1 MTNQLQMSNCPS
13 PCTKS
18 PVASD
23 ALVSSPLRNKPI
35 ESMKSPYQADQ
46 QVKFLHLQ
54 AEIETLLLQLQTIK
68 QRQEPQQPVLAGF
81 TAGETLRQPAG
92 VGR

>member
-1 MTNQLQMSNCPS
+1 MTSQVEMSNCPS
-13 PCTKS
+13 TRTQS
-18 PVASD
+18 PAGND
-23 ALVSSPLRNKPI
+23 TLVSSPSTNKPI

-68 QRQEPQQPVLAGF
+68 QRQEPQQPVLTGLA
-81 TAGETLRQPAG
+81 AGEQLREPAG

>member
-1 MTNQLQMSNCPS
+1 MTSQVQMSNCPS
-13 PCTKS
+13 TRTQS

-23 ALVSSPLRNKPI
+23 ASVSSPSRNQPI

-68 QRQEPQQPVLAGF
+68 QRQEPQQPVLAGLA
-81 TAGETLRQPAG
+81 AGEKLREPAG